1 MLPSDYARIGWT
13 QGNLAI
19 DEDGHEVEGDDPT
32 ALAWCLDGAIQAA
45 YSSSPSFDRSAMFD
59 SVERV
64 LAERGELPAEPVSA
78 DGHTRAAGRWNDEEG
93 RAQREVVAVLET
105 AERRMGLR

>member
-19 DEDGHEVEGDDPT
+19 NEDWNEVEGEDPS
-32 ALAWCLDGAIQAA
+32 AVAWCIDGAIQAA

-59 SVERV
+59 SVEQV
-64 LAERGELPAEPVSA
+64 LAERGALPAEPVGV
-78 DGHTRAAGRWNDEEG
+78 DGHMRAAGRWNDEEG
-93 RAQREVVAVLET
+93 REQREVVAVLET
-105 AERRMGLR
+105 AERRLGLR